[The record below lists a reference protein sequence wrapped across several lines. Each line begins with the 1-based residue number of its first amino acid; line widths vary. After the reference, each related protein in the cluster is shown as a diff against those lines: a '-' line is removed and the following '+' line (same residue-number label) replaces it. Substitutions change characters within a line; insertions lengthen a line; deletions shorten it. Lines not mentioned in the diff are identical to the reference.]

1 MLPIA
6 TDSPGAQEQRI
17 PNIQDDGACERR
29 GEREG
34 ETLLARVHLACV
46 QSETLNELGGK
57 TALARVSFCR
67 TTDATTMA
75 GNILAPAA

>member
-1 MLPIA
+1 LLPTA
-6 TDSPGAQEQRI
+6 LAQERGI
-17 PNIQDDGACERR
+17 PNTQDDTALARDEAKGKA
-29 GEREG
+29 
-34 ETLLARVHLACV
+34 LLARVHLACV